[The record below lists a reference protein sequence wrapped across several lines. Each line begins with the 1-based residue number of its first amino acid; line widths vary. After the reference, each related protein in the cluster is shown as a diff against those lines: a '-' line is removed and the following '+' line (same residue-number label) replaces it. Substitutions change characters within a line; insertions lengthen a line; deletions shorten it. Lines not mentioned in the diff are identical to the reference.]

1 MNLDELRVDIAKKQK
16 KGLPFICSSVIIWL
30 LILVVVSL
38 KMPIQRQNMLVF
50 CCSCV
55 LMPLAWLAGKLLRV
69 DIFDKSNALGNLG
82 FLFTLNQFLYI
93 LIVMWVFSAAPDR
106 MVMIYAMVFGAH
118 LLPYSWLYISISYCV
133 FAIGIPILS
142 LVLGCLYSSF
152 AVATTMIIAEVIFVV
167 LLFIENRWLCQ
178 S

>member
-1 MNLDELRVDIAKKQK
+1 MR
-16 KGLPFICSSVIIWL
+16 C
-30 LILVVVSL
+30 
-38 KMPIQRQNMLVF
+38 F
-50 CCSCV
+50 C
-55 LMPLAWLAGKLLRV
+55 V

-106 MVMIYAMVFGAH
+106 MVMVYAMVFGAH

-178 S
+178 SWLRPFALRFSQIAGCTRCYSLQDDGCTRTYILEDWTRPWSTRDIWILGVFGLW

>member
-1 MNLDELRVDIAKKQK
+1 MFISDNLVAYFGCRFFENAYSKTKHA
-16 KGLPFICSSVIIWL
+16 
-30 LILVVVSL
+30 
-38 KMPIQRQNMLVF
+38 
-50 CCSCV
+50 CV
-55 LMPLAWLAGKLLRV
+55 LLFLCADALSMLAGKLLRV

-106 MVMIYAMVFGAH
+106 MVMVYAMVFGAH
-118 LLPYSWLYISISYCV
+118 LPPYSWLYISISYCV

>member
-1 MNLDELRVDIAKKQK
+1 MGRYLNLDELRVDIAKKQK

-106 MVMIYAMVFGAH
+106 MVMVYAMVFGAH
-118 LLPYSWLYISISYCV
+118 LLP
-133 FAIGIPILS
+133 IGIPILS